1 VEATTDEL
9 FAIPDILHL
18 ARLTA
23 RLSVAAVL
31 GGVLG
36 MEREHRGKAAG
47 LRTHMLVA
55 LGAALFTVAPLEAGM
70 ELEGLSRVIQGVAAG
85 IGFIGAGTILKRTD
99 EVEIQGLTTAA
110 SLWLTAAVGM
120 AVGAGL
126 IWPPLLAV
134 LLAFFILHALGAI
147 DRLRQRDRERAGG
160 DSAEADKP
168 EDETNDER
176 EWDADRQNAD
186 RDRQGHQQRAHTITR
201 NRKNAHNSS

>member
-1 VEATTDEL
+1 MEATTDEL
-9 FAIPDILHL
+9 FALPDLLHL
-18 ARLTA
+18 ARLVA

-36 MEREHRGKAAG
+36 LEREQRGKAAG

-85 IGFIGAGTILKRTD
+85 IGFIGAGTILKRTN
-99 EVEIQGLTTAA
+99 EEEIQGLTTAA

-120 AVGAGL
+120 AVGAGRL
-126 IWPPLLAV
+126 WPPLMAV

-147 DRLRQRDRERAGG
+147 DRLRQRGREQTGA
-160 DSAEADKP
+160 DSAEAEDP
-168 EDETNDER
+168 ENQTE
-176 EWDADRQNAD
+176 
-186 RDRQGHQQRAHTITR
+186 
-201 NRKNAHNSS
+201 